1 MKRKFDLLIA
11 SSVASNLFYSLS
23 YPVVHTYLMSF
34 VDPRTVSICSLMSC
48 VIVALVNK
56 SWLRYSKKLYK
67 YFKHLLIIEGIVYSI
82 LIGMIL
88 STSISPC
95 TYYIFDTLLFATI
108 TNNII
113 CGGVK
118 LKSLRY
124 QGEEREK
131 FDNTINYWAN
141 ISCIIGFLIS
151 SIITFSWR
159 IGFIIIFISVIVDNG
174 FYYIVYKETSK

>member
-1 MKRKFDLLIA
+1 MKRKFDLLIV
-11 SSVASNLFYSLS
+11 SSIASNLFYSLS
-23 YPVVHTYLMSF
+23 YPIVHTYLMSF
-34 VDPRTVSICSLMSC
+34 MESRTVSICSLISC
-48 VIVALVNK
+48 IIVALVNK

-67 YFKHLLIIEGIVYSI
+67 YFKHLLIIETIAYSI
-82 LIGMIL
+82 LVGMML
-88 STSISPC
+88 SNSISPC

-124 QGEEREK
+124 RGEEREK
-131 FDNTINYWAN
+131 FDNNINYWAN
-141 ISCIIGFLIS
+141 ISSIIGFLIS
-151 SIITFSWR
+151 SIITFSWK

>member
-1 MKRKFDLLIA
+1 M
-11 SSVASNLFYSLS
+11 SSITSNLFYSLS
-23 YPVVHTYLMSF
+23 YPVVHTYLMSS
-34 VDPRTVSICSLMSC
+34 VNSQTVSICSLTSC
-48 VIVALVNK
+48 IIVALVNK
-56 SWLRYSKKLYK
+56 SWLRYSKKLYE
-67 YFKHLLIIEGIVYSI
+67 YFKHLLVIETMVYSI
-82 LIGMIL
+82 LVGMIL
-88 STSISPC
+88 SNFISPW

-113 CGGVK
+113 CGGTK

-124 QGEEREK
+124 RGEEREK

>member
-1 MKRKFDLLIA
+1 MKRKLDLMIA
-11 SSVASNLFYSLS
+11 SSIASNLFYSLS

-34 VDPRTVSICSLMSC
+34 VNPRTVSICSLMSC

-56 SWLRYSKKLYK
+56 TWLKYSKKLYK
-67 YFKHLLIIEGIVYSI
+67 YFKHLLIIETLLYSI
-82 LIGMIL
+82 LLGMIL
-88 STSISPC
+88 LNYISPC
-95 TYYIFDTLLFATI
+95 TYYIVDTLLFATI

-124 QGEEREK
+124 QGETRER

-141 ISCIIGFLIS
+141 ISCILGFLIS

-159 IGFIIIFISVIVDNG
+159 IGFIIIFISVTVDNA
-174 FYYIVYKETSK
+174 FYYIVYKETSN